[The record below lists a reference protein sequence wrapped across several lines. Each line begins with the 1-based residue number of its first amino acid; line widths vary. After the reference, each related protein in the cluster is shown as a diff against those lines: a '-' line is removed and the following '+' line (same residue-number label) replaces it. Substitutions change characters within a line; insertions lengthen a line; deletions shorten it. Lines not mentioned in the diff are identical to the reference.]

1 MISTVSPYI
10 YDLRPPVWPNISPS
24 PRKFSSR
31 KLAPQ
36 RRHLALMRVVP
47 PSRVDRPPPGGVG
60 QFQIPVIGVSGL
72 ILATMLLTQNPSA
85 ALAGP
90 PHSNPAAA
98 CTEQPARTPP
108 QPALTPP
115 NSRLSDLADRAF
127 EDVLELSESVIPVG
141 IFLVLANSKADTI
154 KAELLAD
161 LQDGIVA
168 RYTGKLPKLPDA
180 QLHLLSRAATEK
192 LHQLTVEGRWNEDKT
207 MRVTAFFLKG
217 KIKHAPSSIL
227 DPRSGIVFDLRYGFG
242 PAEPLV
248 LCVVMGTT
256 ILDKRDVS
264 DLVLDGVQIVGG
276 AEVCLRLPAITPRPV
291 PPLLRECRICHHIC
305 RLSATCFLA

>member
-1 MISTVSPYI
+1 MINV
-10 YDLRPPVWPNISPS
+10 RPARVAEYLPEPAEV
-24 PRKFSSR
+24 F
-31 KLAPQ
+31 LAI
-36 RRHLALMRVVP
+36 P

-207 MRVTAFFLKG
+207 ILRVTAFFLKG

>member
-1 MISTVSPYI
+1 M
-10 YDLRPPVWPNISPS
+10 WPNISPS
-24 PRKFSSR
+24 GEVLCC
-31 KLAPQ
+31 LADAISTRTPV
-36 RRHLALMRVVP
+36 ALMLLIP
-47 PSRVDRPPPGGVG
+47 LNRVDRPPPGGVG
-60 QFQIPVIGVSGL
+60 QFQIPFRMGVS
-72 ILATMLLTQNPSA
+72 ALLVAALLNQSPSA
-85 ALAGP
+85 ALAIESG
-90 PHSNPAAA
+90 SKLAAA

-108 QPALTPP
+108 QPASEVKAGTSGRP
-115 NSRLSDLADRAF
+115 RDVY
-127 EDVLELSESVIPVG
+127 EDILDVSVSVFKTSVGTAIPLGVVS
-141 IFLVLANSKADTI
+141 VLANSRADTI
-154 KAELLAD
+154 KAQLLAD
-161 LQDGIVA
+161 ISA
-168 RYTGKLPKLPDA
+168 EYTGKLPKDLVNIDRA
-180 QLHLLSRAATEK
+180 QSRAATEK

-207 MRVTAFFLKG
+207 ILRVTAFFIQG

-227 DPRSGIVFDLRYGFG
+227 DPRSGLDFDLRFG
-242 PAEPLV
+242 AGAAEPLV